1 MIFAPILLWRGNRVG
16 NSFKMV
22 DSRKRRWSIILPYL
36 LTLYNKIFFSLYVYS
51 SFRTC
56 IKSRQKGFSCPN
68 KELKRKCTHLLSSHG
83 SAEILQNVVEEIYCH
98 LNNLNVINQPTL
110 DDFARGYLWHHEF
123 GFVATAGMR

>member
-1 MIFAPILLWRGNRVG
+1 MIFAPILLWRGNREG

-22 DSRKRRWSIILPYL
+22 EVLFYSFTL
-36 LTLYNKIFFSLYVYS
+36 LTLSNKKFFSLYVYS

-68 KELKRKCTHLLSSHG
+68 KELKKKCTHLLSSHG

-110 DDFARGYLWHHEF
+110 DDFARGYL
-123 GFVATAGMR
+123 